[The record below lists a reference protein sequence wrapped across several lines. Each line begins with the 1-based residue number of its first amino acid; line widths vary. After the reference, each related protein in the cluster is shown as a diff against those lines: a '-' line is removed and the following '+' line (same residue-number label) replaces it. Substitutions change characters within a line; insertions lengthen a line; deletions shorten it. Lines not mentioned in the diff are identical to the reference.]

1 LAIASP
7 FAGQAETHADTR
19 ADTFTGASDHITT
32 GGIQIIET
40 ADGGAVVILDSDF
53 SLDAGPDPRVGF
65 GKAGPYVEATDLGA
79 LKNLTGVQVFVV
91 QPQ

>member
-1 LAIASP
+1 
-7 FAGQAETHADTR
+7 
-19 ADTFTGASDHITT
+19 
-32 GGIQIIET
+32 
-40 ADGGAVVILDSDF
+40 VILDSDF

>member
-1 LAIASP
+1 M
-7 FAGQAETHADTR
+7 
-19 ADTFTGASDHITT
+19 
-32 GGIQIIET
+32 
-40 ADGGAVVILDSDF
+40 ILDSDF

-65 GKAGPYVEATDLGA
+65 GKDGPYVEATDLGA

>member
-7 FAGQAETHADTR
+7 FSGQAETHADTR
-19 ADTFTGASDHITT
+19 AIPLRVQAIHITT
-32 GGIQIIET
+32 GGIQIIKT

-65 GKAGPYVEATDLGA
+65 GKDGPYVEATDLGA